1 MFYLGVDAL
10 YASFCFCFDHY
21 LSISFQVDIDLIS
34 TLRASF
40 TLDIAEQDA
49 LIFEVTLSLYIV
61 DFTLWTLH
69 HSISNPVQGNHV
81 NDFKHTR

>member
-34 TLRASF
+34 TFRASF

-49 LIFEVTLSLYIV
+49 LIFKVALSLYIV
-61 DFTLWTLH
+61 DFTSRDIAMCDSREGINTC
-69 HSISNPVQGNHV
+69 
-81 NDFKHTR
+81 